1 MRSFSRCDG
10 RVRPQVRAFDRSP
23 LSWYSSGRMKEPY
36 NRQKD
41 FFVILGV
48 IHGDRDGRALLDKW
62 LESAGPDMVTLE
74 FSHYGLNFRL
84 ARGGAIRQKAGEAI
98 DELRA
103 EGLRIEEDA
112 LDALFSYIDLP
123 LEFTAAS
130 EYCDRR
136 GAHLFLVD
144 MDLFSSVSLNR
155 MDELIAKENLRMLLK
170 SDQCKRGRQKA
181 MARLF
186 LEKGIRTF
194 PYTEEMRLRDRHMSE
209 RIGHLVKRHAPSRL
223 VHICGWQHLC
233 DPFGLYTT
241 LYPKKAF
248 IYDKAQGAWAS

>member
-1 MRSFSRCDG
+1 MRSFSRGYGC
-10 RVRPQVRAFDRSP
+10 VRPQVRAFDRSP
-23 LSWYSSGRMKEPY
+23 VSWYSSGRMLEPY
-36 NRQKD
+36 DRQKNV
-41 FFVILGV
+41 FVMLGV

-74 FSHYGLNFRL
+74 FSHYGLNFRQAL
-84 ARGGAIRQKAGEAI
+84 GGALRQKAGEAI

-112 LDALFSYIDLP
+112 LDALFSYIDFP

-130 EYCDRR
+130 EYCNRR

-144 MDLFSSVSLNR
+144 MDRFSSVNLNR
-155 MDELIAKENLRMLLK
+155 MDELIAKENLRMLLG
-170 SDQCKRGRQKA
+170 SDQCTRGRQKA

-186 LEKGIRTF
+186 LEKGIKTF

-209 RIGHLVKRHAPSRL
+209 RIGRLVKRHVPSRL

-233 DPFGLYTT
+233 DPFGCYTAP
-241 LYPKKAF
+241 YPKKAF
-248 IYDKAQGAWAS
+248 IYDKALCV